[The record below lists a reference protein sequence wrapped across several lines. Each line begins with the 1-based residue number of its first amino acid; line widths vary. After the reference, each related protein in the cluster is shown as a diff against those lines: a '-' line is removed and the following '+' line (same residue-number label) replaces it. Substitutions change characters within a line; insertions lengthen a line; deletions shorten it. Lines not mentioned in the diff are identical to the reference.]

1 MDLDNIAEM
10 MEAFQQDKDDCLAF
24 LRNQNVS
31 SPEQALANATIIST
45 IERLDEAMHTAS
57 EAMVT
62 MAMMLALSTPTE
74 SVGMFVGKMLEEEG
88 TASLMRM
95 ILFLINAYLQEGDLD
110 A

>member
-31 SPEQALANATIIST
+31 SPEQALANATIVST

-57 EAMVT
+57 EAMLT
-62 MAMMLALSTPTE
+62 MAMMLAFSTPTE
-74 SVGMFVGKMLEEEG
+74 SVAMFVEKMMAEEE
-88 TASLMRM
+88 TAPLMKM
-95 ILFLINAYLQEGDLD
+95 ILFLVSTYLQEGD
-110 A
+110 